1 VRPRAICHIKRTD
14 PRNAGKW
21 KKCGRYKK
29 FLWEETVQCFE
40 LRRIVIVI
48 TIAAAISCPAMAQ
61 DYPTGTIR
69 IINPFAAGG
78 TAAVQAQALSNYL
91 SPILGQ
97 PVIVENKSGAGTT
110 IAGTFVARAAPNG
123 YTLLIAGPPTY
134 SINPALIPK
143 VSYDGYKA
151 FTQIA
156 VVSRST
162 NGIAVNAKSG
172 ITSIDDLVAK
182 AKANPN
188 SITFGTPGVGSV
200 SHLAMIRFMEVAG
213 IKMTHVPY
221 SGAPPVVTD
230 LLGKHIDLGVINLG
244 PLVPGKESGDLRILA
259 TTSIGRSSQTPDV
272 PTLDELGYPGF
283 VIEAWN
289 SISGPAG
296 IPEAIVA
303 KLSDLI
309 GEALT
314 DPRVIKAFMGAGLE
328 IKYMSHA
335 EAEAFVKK
343 DSESYVQLIKTSG
356 IKK

>member
-1 VRPRAICHIKRTD
+1 M
-14 PRNAGKW
+14 
-21 KKCGRYKK
+21 K
-29 FLWEETVQCFE
+29 FLGTTRLV
-40 LRRIVIVI
+40 
-48 TIAAAISCPAMAQ
+48 AALAVVSFPVMAEQ
-61 DYPTGTIR
+61 YPTGTIR

-78 TAAVQAQALSNYL
+78 TAAVQAQAIGEYL
-91 SPILGQ
+91 RPILGQ
-97 PVIVENKSGAGTT
+97 PVIVEGKPGAGTT
-110 IAGTFVARAAPNG
+110 IAGAFVARAAPNG
-123 YTLLIAGPPTY
+123 HTLLIAGPPTY
-134 SINPALIPK
+134 SINPVLIPN

-172 ITSIDDLVAK
+172 ITSIQDLVVK

-188 SITFGTPGVGSV
+188 TITFGTPGVGSV
-200 SHLAMIRFMEVAG
+200 PHLAMIRFMELTG

-230 LLGKHIDLGVINLG
+230 LLGRHIDIGVINLG

-296 IPEAIVA
+296 MPDAIVA
-303 KLSDLI
+303 RLSGLI
-309 GEALT
+309 GQALK

-328 IKYMSHA
+328 IKYMPHA
-335 EAEAFVKK
+335 EAEVFVKK
-343 DSESYVQLIKTSG
+343 DSESYVQLIGTSG

>member
-1 VRPRAICHIKRTD
+1 M
-14 PRNAGKW
+14 
-21 KKCGRYKK
+21 K
-29 FLWEETVQCFE
+29 FLGTAR
-40 LRRIVIVI
+40 LIIVIA
-48 TIAAAISCPAMAQ
+48 IAGISLPAVAQ
-61 DYPTGTIR
+61 KYPTGTIR
-69 IINPFAAGG
+69 IINPFAAGD
-78 TAAVQAQALSNYL
+78 TAAVQAQALGEYL

-110 IAGTFVARAAPNG
+110 IAGTFVSRAAPNG

-134 SINPALIPK
+134 SINPTLIPN
-143 VSYDGYKA
+143 VPYGGYKA

-172 ITSIDDLVAK
+172 ITSIEDLVAK

-200 SHLAMIRFMEVAG
+200 SHLAMIRFMEMTG

-244 PLVPGKESGDLRILA
+244 PLVPGKEAGDLRILA

-296 IPEAIVA
+296 MPAPVVA

-309 GEALT
+309 GQALT
-314 DPRVIKAFMGAGLE
+314 NPRVITAFTGAGLE
-328 IKYMSHA
+328 IKYMPHA

-343 DSESYVQLIKTSG
+343 DSETYLQLIEASG
-356 IKK
+356 IKN

>member
-1 VRPRAICHIKRTD
+1 MKVLGTMR
-14 PRNAGKW
+14 
-21 KKCGRYKK
+21 
-29 FLWEETVQCFE
+29 LV
-40 LRRIVIVI
+40 
-48 TIAAAISCPAMAQ
+48 AALAVVSFPVMAEQ
-61 DYPTGTIR
+61 YPTGTIR
-69 IINPFAAGG
+69 IVNPFAAGG
-78 TAAVQAQALSNYL
+78 TAAVQAQAIGEYL
-91 SPILGQ
+91 RPILGQ
-97 PVIVENKSGAGTT
+97 PVIVEGKPGAGTT
-110 IAGTFVARAAPNG
+110 IAGAFVARAAPNG
-123 YTLLIAGPPTY
+123 HTLLIAGPPTY
-134 SINPALIPK
+134 SINPVLIPN

-172 ITSIDDLVAK
+172 IVSIQDLVNK
-182 AKANPN
+182 AKANPDT
-188 SITFGTPGVGSV
+188 ITFGTPGVGSV
-200 SHLAMIRFMEVAG
+200 PHLAMIRFMELTG

-230 LLGKHIDLGVINLG
+230 LLGRHIDIGVINLG

-296 IPEAIVA
+296 MPDAIVA
-303 KLSDLI
+303 RLSELI
-309 GEALT
+309 GQALT

-328 IKYMSHA
+328 IKYLPHA
-335 EAEAFVKK
+335 EAEVFVKK
-343 DSESYVQLIKTSG
+343 DSESYVQLIETSG